1 MAIYNPFKH
10 TDAPDHMIQERKKRL
25 KHIRQTL
32 WLCLAAGVTGFAFT
46 PLIVYFFVN
55 GQPFSTST
63 LSHIWQYVL
72 ITFSSRYAEPHLYML
87 NMRDYIPFS
96 LGMLPNSNDPYL
108 KGVTAYTFVTTIS
121 VALAAL
127 RHLTN
132 PHRKMVFTADA
143 SWCDEK
149 TLLQMEERRQVGIKG
164 GFLGTLGIWP
174 DGIRKGQHVKM
185 IETLSALCLAPP
197 GTGKCLAPHERVLMH
212 DGTVKRNAD
221 LKVGDLL
228 MGPDGKPR
236 RVLKTNTG
244 YGPMYR
250 IIPNKGRA
258 WECNGDHILSLRC
271 SKKPRNRSIAPKQ
284 DEIKHVT
291 VEDWIGA
298 SREQRAKWKQWR
310 AAVDF
315 PSRAEPAIDP
325 YFIGLFLGDG
335 SSVERVGIHTADN
348 EIAAYAA
355 AVAESHGLRI
365 RECRQEGNAS
375 TFYAMTAG
383 NGGPRKGKNPIVSA
397 IEAYGLHVTCH
408 DKFIPH
414 ELKVGSRDTRLA
426 VLAGIIDSDGYYDP
440 AGKGYDL
447 TLASAKLADDI
458 AFIARSLGLAAYP
471 RACEKTCA
479 NNGVKGTYH
488 RVFISGDV
496 SMIPVK
502 LFRRQAQPRAG
513 QKDVT
518 NVGFKIEPIG
528 LGPWFGIV
536 LDGDHQFLLDD
547 FTVTHNTAGFVVP
560 TLITCPGSTF
570 IVNDSKPELFEM
582 TGGARAKIS
591 NVFMLDWSKVD
602 DPENDVYYPRFNFLS
617 PKLVPPAGP
626 NRDTF
631 VDSIAKTLIP
641 DKKGGGDSYFTDK
654 GRGALTGFIHLLIAK
669 VNDARDYDGI
679 PEAWV
684 GQEASLPMLV
694 DWMAAAQYAASTGG
708 GAADDGFVGDPDERE
723 PASQSQDPMGDW
735 IKSLSAVVNPA
746 SKGPAASPRAFTE
759 LSPLIMM
766 ADKERSGVLGTM
778 DQALIPFKNEAVKQR
793 TSACDFTPADLRGIW
808 DPKRPNPSRPK
819 SKQHPEGDH
828 WWPVTLYI
836 CVNQAEA
843 DAFATITAL
852 LYEVM
857 SRYLLSFGA
866 NEYDP
871 KSKKTMGPFPI
882 CFMLDEFA
890 KLPRI
895 EAVIQGPDL
904 GRSKQLSYW
913 FLAQAYGQIEKKYEK
928 SDIGVINS
936 TTAVKIILSQNDND
950 TADMIAKMVGDTT
963 IRKAS
968 HSYQDGLSKSAFSW
982 SRNDTVE
989 KVPFLRHA
997 DIIGMQPGTHLV
1009 LVQNFMNRP
1018 MKLNT
1023 PMYFKDPDMAP
1034 LVRARGKGPV
1044 ADTIL
1049 PGFAKRARKKAYKKS
1064 KNSQIIK
1071 NFELASE
1078 VQKIGTIDLA
1088 ELP

>member
-1 MAIYNPFKH
+1 MGIQNPFKH
-10 TDAPDHMIQERKKRL
+10 TDAPDHMTQERKLRF

-32 WLCLAAGVTGFAFT
+32 MLCLAAGVLGFAFT
-46 PLIVYFFVN
+46 PLIVFFFVN
-55 GQPFSTST
+55 GQPFSLNTIDY
-63 LSHIWQYVL
+63 IWQYVTL
-72 ITFSSRYAEPHLYML
+72 TLSPNYAMPHIHML
-87 NMRDYIPFS
+87 RTRDYIPFS

-108 KGVTAYTFVTTIS
+108 KGVTAYTFVVTLSIFFAS
-121 VALAAL
+121 L
-127 RHLTN
+127 RQLWN

-149 TLLQMEERRQVGIKG
+149 TLSQMEERKQIGIKG

-174 DGIRKGQHVKM
+174 TGIRRGQHVKM

-197 GTGKCLAPHERVLMH
+197 GTGK
-212 DGTVKRNAD
+212 
-221 LKVGDLL
+221 
-228 MGPDGKPR
+228 
-236 RVLKTNTG
+236 
-244 YGPMYR
+244 
-250 IIPNKGRA
+250 
-258 WECNGDHILSLRC
+258 
-271 SKKPRNRSIAPKQ
+271 
-284 DEIKHVT
+284 
-291 VEDWIGA
+291 
-298 SREQRAKWKQWR
+298 
-310 AAVDF
+310 
-315 PSRAEPAIDP
+315 
-325 YFIGLFLGDG
+325 
-335 SSVERVGIHTADN
+335 
-348 EIAAYAA
+348 
-355 AVAESHGLRI
+355 
-365 RECRQEGNAS
+365 
-375 TFYAMTAG
+375 
-383 NGGPRKGKNPIVSA
+383 
-397 IEAYGLHVTCH
+397 
-408 DKFIPH
+408 
-414 ELKVGSRDTRLA
+414 
-426 VLAGIIDSDGYYDP
+426 
-440 AGKGYDL
+440 
-447 TLASAKLADDI
+447 
-458 AFIARSLGLAAYP
+458 
-471 RACEKTCA
+471 
-479 NNGVKGTYH
+479 
-488 RVFISGDV
+488 
-496 SMIPVK
+496 
-502 LFRRQAQPRAG
+502 
-513 QKDVT
+513 
-518 NVGFKIEPIG
+518 
-528 LGPWFGIV
+528 
-536 LDGDHQFLLDD
+536 
-547 FTVTHNTAGFVVP
+547 TAGFVIP
-560 TLITCPGSTF
+560 TLITCPGSSF
-570 IVNDSKPELFEM
+570 VVNDSKPELFEM
-582 TGGARAKIS
+582 SGGSRAKIS

-602 DPENDVYYPRFNFLS
+602 DPDNDVYYPRFNFLS

-669 VNDARDYDGI
+669 VNDAKDYDGI
-679 PEAWV
+679 PEAWY

-694 DWMAAAQYAASTGG
+694 DWMAAAQFAASTGS
-708 GAADDGFVGDPDERE
+708 AADDTFVGNPDEME
-723 PASQSQDPMGDW
+723 PAQQSQDPMGDW
-735 IKSLSAVVNPA
+735 IKSLSTVVNPA
-746 SKGPAASPRAFTE
+746 TKGPAASARAFTE

-819 SKQHPEGDH
+819 TKEYPQGDH

-871 KSKKTMGPFPI
+871 KSKKLMGPYPI

-936 TTAVKIILSQNDND
+936 TTAVKLILSQNDND

-963 IRKAS
+963 IRKGS
-968 HSYQDGLSKSAFSW
+968 LSFQDGLSKSAFSW
-982 SRNDTVE
+982 SRSDTVE

-1023 PMYFKDPDMAP
+1023 PMYFKDPEMAA

-1044 ADTIL
+1044 ASTIL
-1049 PGFAKRARKKAYKKS
+1049 PEFAKKARKKLHRQT
-1064 KNSQIIK
+1064 KNKQIVK
-1071 NFELASE
+1071 NFELTAD
-1078 VQKIGTIDLA
+1078 VQKIGDINID
-1088 ELP
+1088 EYV